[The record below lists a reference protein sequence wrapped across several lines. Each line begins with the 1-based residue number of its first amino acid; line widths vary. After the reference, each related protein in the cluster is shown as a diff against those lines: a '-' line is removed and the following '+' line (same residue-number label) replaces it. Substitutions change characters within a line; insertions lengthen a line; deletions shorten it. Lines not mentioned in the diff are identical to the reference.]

1 MKRSRSIRKNALAA
15 VLGTA
20 GVLCASAPGSASA
33 QEANGFGEK
42 GQLILSVDRLMPL
55 LSYSSQSETSTQGG
69 LTVKTSDSGTSA
81 ALLFGSEPTLAVV
94 HTLPRIAFDFTI
106 VNHLTVGGS
115 IAAVFG
121 TAVEWYAN
129 NPSDRPDYLIGEL
142 VNVNGNGTPV
152 RKTDTP
158 SRTVIGFAPRVG
170 YVLPVG
176 RNFAFW
182 PRLGFALYSVSSKSD
197 NVVANAVVTT
207 TNTDTLFSLDLD
219 PQFVWTPI
227 QHFFFNVGPLLNIPL
242 SGSRSV
248 EVEQGP
254 RSDTTKSDLSL
265 FHFGLS
271 AGLGGWFDL

>member
-121 TAVEWYAN
+121 LGGSREVDA
-129 NPSDRPDYLIGEL
+129 
-142 VNVNGNGTPV
+142 GNGTPV